1 VTTAREPTLRMRF
14 HLSATALLVIASAD
28 RAGAAEPVS
37 FARDV
42 VPVLTRAGCNSGACH
57 GTPSGKNGFRLSLRG
72 YDPILD
78 IHTLTKEMGGR
89 RIDRVTPSRSL
100 ILEKATGRIAH
111 EGGQRLTINTPQYQ
125 LLHDWIAQGAE
136 DDSDRSPRP
145 VLLGVTPAQAV
156 IDDPLKSLT
165 LKVHATYPD
174 GMKRDVTHL
183 TRFTVNDE
191 LAARVGP
198 DATVARLKTGEVV
211 IIAEYMGLM
220 TPAVVLF
227 REPNPD
233 FRFPRVPEWNY
244 IDKHVFAKLKLLQ
257 IEPAPL
263 CTDEVFV
270 RRVYLDAVGRLP
282 RPDEVRAFL
291 ADTNPKKRSKLIDAL
306 LELPEYADWWALK
319 WSDRLGVNQRFV
331 GKIGAVKYHQWV
343 RGAMAANIPEDE
355 FARKI
360 LTAAGGNYSNP
371 PAGFYRRLRNPEL
384 RAEEVSQ
391 LFMGVRI
398 GCAKCHNHPGENWTQ
413 DDYYALAAF
422 FARIQYRDG
431 PFFIQIYDKEETILT
446 RRDAELKQ
454 PRTGVPVAPRFPG
467 AASPLASEDDRRS
480 AFADWLTAPENA
492 YFARA
497 SANRIWFHLIGRGV
511 VEPVDDFRATNPPSI
526 PALLDALAADLV
538 AHGFDRKHLIRTI
551 MNSRVYQS
559 SGETNATNADDGKYF
574 SRYVPRRIGAE
585 ALLDAVCD
593 ATGVSERFKGFPG
606 GTRAVQ
612 LPDGEFPYAFLRVF
626 GRPPRASACE
636 CEREND
642 TTLHMALMLQGGDF
656 LQAKLTDP
664 AGRVA
669 ALAGSKRADR
679 AVIEELFL
687 ATLCRRPTKDE
698 VAALADFL
706 AKNEKRSR
714 QENVEDMMHALL
726 NHPEFLF
733 QH

>member
-1 VTTAREPTLRMRF
+1 MRF
-14 HLSATALLVIASAD
+14 HLTAAALLVFAFAERADAAD
-28 RAGAAEPVS
+28 RVS

-57 GTPSGKNGFRLSLRG
+57 GTPTGKNGFRLSLRG
-72 YDPILD
+72 YDPTLD
-78 IHTLTKEMGGR
+78 ILTLTKEVGGR
-89 RIDRVTPSRSL
+89 RIDRVSPGRSL
-100 ILEKATGRIAH
+100 ILEKATARIAH
-111 EGGQRLTINTPQYQ
+111 EGGRRLTNDTPQYQ

-136 DDSDRSPRP
+136 DDSIRSPRP

-156 IDDPLKSLT
+156 IDDPLKSLA
-165 LKVHATYPD
+165 LKAHATFRD
-174 GMKRDVTHL
+174 GTKRDVTHL

-191 LAARVGP
+191 LAARVGL
-198 DATVARLKTGEVV
+198 DASVNRLKVGEVV
-211 IIAEYMGLM
+211 IIAEYMGLI
-220 TPAVVLF
+220 TPSVVLF
-227 REPNPD
+227 REPKPD
-233 FRFPRVPEWNY
+233 FRFPEVPEWNY

-257 IEPAPL
+257 IGPAPL
-263 CTDEVFV
+263 CTDEVFI
-270 RRVYLDAVGRLP
+270 RRAYLDAVGRLP
-282 RPDEVRAFL
+282 RPDEVGAFL
-291 ADTNPKKRSKLIDAL
+291 ANTDPSKRTRLIDSL
-306 LELPEYADWWALK
+306 LELPEFADWWALK

-355 FARKI
+355 FARRI

-371 PAGFYRRLRNPEL
+371 PAGFYRRLRNSEL

-446 RRDAELKQ
+446 RRDAEVKQ
-454 PRTGVPVAPRFPG
+454 PGTGDVVAPRFPG

-480 AFADWLTAPENA
+480 AFAGWLTAPENP

-497 SANRIWFHLIGRGV
+497 TANRIWFHLLGRGV
-511 VEPVDDFRATNPPSI
+511 VEPVDDFRGTNPPSI

-559 SGETNATNADDGKYF
+559 SGETNATDADDGKYF

-593 ATGVSERFKGFPG
+593 ATGVPEKFKGFPA

-664 AGRVA
+664 FGRVA
-669 ALAGSKRADR
+669 ALAASKRDDR
-679 AVIEELFL
+679 AVIEQLFL

-698 VAALADFL
+698 MAALLGFL
-706 AKNEKRSR
+706 GKNDRRTRKE
-714 QENVEDMMHALL
+714 QIEDALHALL